1 MKAKPNEPGRVVI
14 STQGH
19 DKDRW
24 YAIVSVLDEKN
35 MLVCDGDTRKL
46 AKPKKKQVKHLR
58 ALPMTIQVEGRGASG
73 GPLADSDIRK
83 ALQAQKDAYLMQT
96 GFNVLDKEEGA
107 LVQE

>member
-19 DKDRW
+19 DEGRW
-24 YAIVSVLDEKN
+24 YAILSVLDER
-35 MLVCDGDTRKL
+35 MVTLVDGDIRKL

-58 ALPMTIQVEGRGASG
+58 ALPLSIQVEGRGDSG

-83 ALQAQKDAYLMQT
+83 ALKVCKDAYLEKT
-96 GFNVLDKEEGA
+96 GFIVNDKEEGA